1 MRYQSPSAVSYFF
14 RNFWHYIYL
23 VLPVSVFMAVF
34 ANFSTETAFFHA
46 WIDGTLTKETYLN
59 EIMHG
64 MSLVNQA
71 DTLLFG
77 AISFVLL
84 AVTFSLLV
92 VKVSRHMRVGGFVMF
107 PLKSATKVMP
117 SMLLFCACFAVSYQL
132 LQFVA
137 FGIMFLL
144 DKILPM
150 NAVIIIGLVLLCLT
164 IVVVVYIWML
174 MLLCFPLSYSENYP
188 FNVALSYSIR
198 EMSKHTKT
206 CIGHAVAF
214 ALVHVLIVFLDFVFP
229 AARYVIHA
237 LFFMF
242 VIYYVPCLAFT
253 IHHKTLGSERKDI
266 SRVLIG

>member
-1 MRYQSPSAVSYFF
+1 
-14 RNFWHYIYL
+14 
-23 VLPVSVFMAVF
+23 
-34 ANFSTETAFFHA
+34 
-46 WIDGTLTKETYLN
+46 
-59 EIMHG
+59 
-64 MSLVNQA
+64 
-71 DTLLFG
+71 
-77 AISFVLL
+77 
-84 AVTFSLLV
+84 
-92 VKVSRHMRVGGFVMF
+92 
-107 PLKSATKVMP
+107 
-117 SMLLFCACFAVSYQL
+117 
-132 LQFVA
+132 
-137 FGIMFLL
+137 
-144 DKILPM
+144 
-150 NAVIIIGLVLLCLT
+150 
-164 IVVVVYIWML
+164 

-198 EMSKHTKT
+198 EMSKHTKS